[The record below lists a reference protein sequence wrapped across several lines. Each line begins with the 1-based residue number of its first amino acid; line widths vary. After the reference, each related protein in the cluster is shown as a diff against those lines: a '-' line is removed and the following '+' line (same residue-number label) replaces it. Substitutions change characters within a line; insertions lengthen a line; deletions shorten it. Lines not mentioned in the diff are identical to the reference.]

1 MSKLK
6 LITFNLQN
14 LHNAEFKQFFTRFFE
29 DFDKTGLSTETDPD
43 FKALFDNLKAKIPT
57 LDKASQQIRANEET
71 KKLAQLDRVRDY
83 DMQALRDSIRPYKN
97 AKTEAKQAA
106 YSALKTVLD
115 KYKEVS
121 KDTYEEETSELN
133 SLIATLKGDEC
144 KAHVKELSIKNF
156 IDELETSNNQFNEL
170 FSHRSF
176 QVLQKETFNIRT
188 LRREIGEVYQSL
200 CNYVLT
206 LANIKQDEFYKKVL
220 DVINNSR
227 KYYADVLSRRKQ

>member
-115 KYKEVS
+115 KYKEVT
-121 KDTYEEETSELN
+121 KDTYEEETSELAT
-133 SLIATLKGDEC
+133 LIATLRSEENK
-144 KAHVKELSIKNF
+144 KHVGELSIKNF

-176 QVLQKETFNIRT
+176 QVLQKETFSIRT
-188 LRREIGEVYQSL
+188 LRKEISEIYQSL
-200 CNYVLT
+200 CNYVVT

>member
-1 MSKLK
+1 MNKLK

-14 LHNAEFKQFFTRFFE
+14 LHNAEFKQFFNRFFE

-43 FKALFDNLKAKIPT
+43 FKTLFDNLKAKIPV

-71 KKLAQLDRVRDY
+71 KKLAQIDRVRDY

-97 AKTEAKQAA
+97 AKTEAKQKA
-106 YSALKTVLD
+106 YSALKIVSD
-115 KYKEVS
+115 KYKEVT
-121 KDTYEEETSELN
+121 KDTYEEETSELAT
-133 SLIATLKGDEC
+133 LIATLRSEENK
-144 KAHVKELSIKNF
+144 KHVGELSIKNF

-176 QVLQKETFNIRT
+176 QVLQKETFSIRT
-188 LRREIGEVYQSL
+188 LRKEIGEIYQSL
-200 CNYVLT
+200 CNYVVT